1 VSNHKE
7 SGNRYRI
14 RAVER
19 ALELLAAFSIT
30 EPELSLTELSCRLG
44 LNASTVFRLLAT
56 LQARGYVEQSPDN
69 GRYRLGPACLGPSSV
84 YLAQSDMR
92 RRLIPLLAALRDEC
106 RETVHLATLDRKQ
119 MEVVYLEKLE
129 GLLPIGL
136 MGSRVGGRSPA
147 YCTGLGKAM
156 LAYEPPEAAQAFYEA
171 RGLQAHTPQTLT
183 DWEMLSRELAEIRRG
198 GYALDNTEHEP
209 DVRCVAAPVWDHR
222 RAVSGAISVA
232 GPAERIEKLIAE
244 GWLIEKV
251 RAVAAEASE
260 LMGCPKADLS
270 GPLPTAEAVPEKRGL

>member
-1 VSNHKE
+1 MTGHGK

-19 ALELLAAFSIT
+19 ALVLLEAFTIG
-30 EPELSLTELSCRLG
+30 EPEVSLTDLSGRLG

-56 LQARGYVEQSPDN
+56 LQTRSYVEQSPEN
-69 GRYRLGPACLGPSSV
+69 GRYRLGPACLQLSSV
-84 YLAQSDMR
+84 YLAQADMR
-92 RRLIPLLAALRDEC
+92 RRLTPLLTALRDDC
-106 RETVHLATLDRKQ
+106 RETVHLATLDRRR

-156 LAYEPPEAAQAFYEA
+156 LAHEPPEAAWTFYEA
-171 RGLQAHTPQTLT
+171 RGLRAHTRKTIT
-183 DWEMLSRELAEIRRG
+183 TSEVLSRELAEIRQR

-209 DVRCVAAPVWDHR
+209 DVKCVAAPVWNHR
-222 RAVSGAISVA
+222 REVAGAISVA
-232 GPAERIEKLIAE
+232 GPAERIERLITE
-244 GWLIEKV
+244 RGLIEKV
-251 RAVAAEASE
+251 KVVAAEASE
-260 LMGCPKADLS
+260 LMGCPR
-270 GPLPTAEAVPEKRGL
+270 RGERQGGESV

>member
-1 VSNHKE
+1 M
-7 SGNRYRI
+7 SGKHGSDNRYRI

-19 ALELLAAFSIT
+19 ALELMEAFSIE
-30 EPELSLTELSCRLG
+30 EPELSLKQLSGRLE

-56 LQARGYVEQSPDN
+56 LQARGYVEHSREN

-84 YLAQSDMR
+84 YLAQADMR
-92 RRLIPLLAALRDEC
+92 RRLTPLLVTLRDDC
-106 RETVHLATLDRKQ
+106 RETVHLATLDRKL
-119 MEVVYLEKLE
+119 MEVIYLEKLE

-156 LAYEPPEAAQAFYEA
+156 LAHEPPEAAEAFYQA
-171 RGLQAHTPQTLT
+171 RGLPAHTPQTIT
-183 DWEMLSRELAEIRRG
+183 AWDVLSYELAEIRRR

-209 DVRCVAAPVWDHR
+209 DVKCVAAPVWNHR
-222 RAVSGAISVA
+222 REVAGAISVA

-244 GWLIEKV
+244 KTLIDTVKV
-251 RAVAAEASE
+251 VAARASE
-260 LMGCPKADLS
+260 LMGCPGANRRQ
-270 GPLPTAEAVPEKRGL
+270 GGEGV

>member
-1 VSNHKE
+1 MTGQHVSE
-7 SGNRYRI
+7 NRYRI

-19 ALELLAAFSIT
+19 ALELLEAFSIA
-30 EPELSLTELSCRLG
+30 EPELSLKQLSGRLR

-56 LQARGYVEQSPDN
+56 LQARGYVEHSREN

-84 YLAQSDMR
+84 YLAQADMR
-92 RRLIPLLAALRDEC
+92 QRLTPLLIALRDDC

-119 MEVVYLEKLE
+119 MEVVYLDKLE

-156 LAYEPPEAAQAFYEA
+156 LAHEPPEAAEAFYEA
-171 RGLQAHTPQTLT
+171 RGLPAHTPQTIT
-183 DWEMLSRELAEIRRG
+183 AWEVLSLELAEIRRR

-209 DVRCVAAPVWDHR
+209 DVRCVAAPVWNHR
-222 RAVSGAISVA
+222 REVAGAISVA

-244 GWLIEKV
+244 KTLIDTVK
-251 RAVAAEASE
+251 AVAARASE
-260 LMGCPKADLS
+260 LMGCPRARRRQ
-270 GPLPTAEAVPEKRGL
+270 GGEGV

>member
-1 VSNHKE
+1 MTSRE
-7 SGNRYRI
+7 EAGNRYRI

-19 ALELLAAFSIT
+19 ALELLEAFSIT
-30 EPELSLTELSCRLG
+30 EPELSLTDLSCRLG

-56 LQARGYVEQSPDN
+56 LQARGYVEQSPEN
-69 GRYRLGPACLGPSSV
+69 GRYRLGPACLGPGSV
-84 YLAQSDMR
+84 YLAQADMR
-92 RRLIPLLAALRDEC
+92 RRLTPSLAALRDAC

-156 LAYEPPEAAQAFYEA
+156 LAYEPPEEARAFYEA
-171 RGLQAHTPQTLT
+171 RGLQAYTPQTII
-183 DWEMLSRELAEIRRG
+183 DWELLSRELAEIRRE

-209 DVRCVAAPVWDHR
+209 DVKCVAATVWDHR
-222 RAVSGAISVA
+222 RAVAGAISVA
-232 GPAERIEKLIAE
+232 GPAARIEKLIAE
-244 GWLIEKV
+244 GRLIDKV
-251 RAVAAEASE
+251 RAVAAEASA
-260 LMGCPKADLS
+260 LMGCP
-270 GPLPTAEAVPEKRGL
+270 GVHLPEMSLAEEPISEKLGL

>member
-1 VSNHKE
+1 MTRHQE
-7 SGNRYRI
+7 PGTRYRI

-19 ALELLAAFSIT
+19 ALELLEAFSIT

-56 LQARGYVEQSPDN
+56 LQARGYVQQSPDN

-92 RRLIPLLAALRDEC
+92 RRLTPLLVALRDEC
-106 RETVHLATLDRKQ
+106 RETIHLATLDRKL

-156 LAYEPPEAAQAFYEA
+156 LAHEPLDATGAFYEA
-171 RGLQAHTPQTLT
+171 RGLPAHTPQTIT
-183 DWEMLSRELAEIRRG
+183 SWEVLSHELAEIRLR

-209 DVRCVAAPVWDHR
+209 GVRCVAAPVWNHR
-222 RAVSGAISVA
+222 REVVGAISVA

-244 GWLIEKV
+244 QALIEKV
-251 RAVAAEASE
+251 KVVAAGASE
-260 LMGCPKADLS
+260 LMGCPR
-270 GPLPTAEAVPEKRGL
+270 AERQQGGEGV

>member
-1 VSNHKE
+1 MTNQQASE
-7 SGNRYRI
+7 NRYRI

-19 ALELLAAFSIT
+19 ALELMEVFSIA
-30 EPELSLTELSCRLG
+30 EPELSLTQLSGRLG
-44 LNASTVFRLLAT
+44 LTASTVYRLLAT

-84 YLAQSDMR
+84 YLAQADMR
-92 RRLIPLLAALRDEC
+92 RRLTPLMVALRDDC
-106 RETVHLATLDRKQ
+106 GETVHLASLDRKH

-156 LAYEPPEAAQAFYEA
+156 LAHEPPEAAEAFYEA
-171 RGLQAHTPQTLT
+171 RGLPAHTPQTIT
-183 DWEMLSRELAEIRRG
+183 SWEILSHELAEIRRR

-209 DVRCVAAPVWDHR
+209 DVRCVAAPVWNHR
-222 RAVSGAISVA
+222 REVAGAVSVA
-232 GPAERIEKLIAE
+232 GPAVRIEELIAE
-244 GWLIEKV
+244 KALIDTVKT
-251 RAVAAEASE
+251 VAARASE
-260 LMGCPKADLS
+260 LMGCPR
-270 GPLPTAEAVPEKRGL
+270 AERRQGGEGV